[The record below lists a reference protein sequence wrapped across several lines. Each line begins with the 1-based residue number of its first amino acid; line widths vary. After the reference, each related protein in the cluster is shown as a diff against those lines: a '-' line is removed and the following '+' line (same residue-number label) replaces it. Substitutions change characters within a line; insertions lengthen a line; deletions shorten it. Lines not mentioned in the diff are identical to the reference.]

1 MSTSEVKA
9 FIQHIAPIIRAE
21 ADKRGYKICSTVIAQ
36 AIIEGRYGTSTLAKV
51 YFNHFGLKCGSS
63 WRGKSVNLKTKEEYT
78 PGTLTTIRDN
88 FRVYDNDFDGVAGYY
103 DFISTKRYANLKFAA
118 DYRQYAEY
126 LKADGY
132 ATSSSYI
139 QSLCDTVKK
148 YNLYTWDDTDITGK
162 FFPKCSPDHTSIVQA
177 LDEIGVD
184 SSKSNRRRIYNI
196 NFSDTYLFSARQ
208 NTAMLT
214 LLKDGMLLKP

>member
-1 MSTSEVKA
+1 MSTSEIKA
-9 FIQHIAPIIRAE
+9 FIQHIAPIVRAE

-36 AIIEGRYGTSTLAKV
+36 AIIEGKYGTSTLAKV

-63 WRGKSVNLKTKEEYT
+63 WRGKSVNMKTKEDY
-78 PGTLTTIRDN
+78 GAGLVTIRDN

-132 ATSSSYI
+132 ATSKSYVTT
-139 QSLCDTVKK
+139 LCDCVIKH
-148 YNLYTWDDTDITGK
+148 NLYTWDDTDVTGM

-184 SSKSNRRRIYNI
+184 SSKSYRKKIYNV

-208 NTAMLT
+208 NTAMLA